1 MPVPLKQ
8 RKSELSALN
17 VLFCLLVVF
26 IHVASHPVSALD
38 KLSGAYA
45 LVLAAQRLS
54 FVSVPGF
61 FLLSGLK
68 LTLPRSAPLCLREYY
83 CGRVRTILLPY
94 MFTASVYYLVFVF
107 WLKWFPFSL
116 KDFVGYLIRGDLSAQ
131 FYFLIAL
138 FQFILLAPLFLSLSR
153 RWSPMLL
160 VPFSVGIMW
169 LSSMY
174 FNGVL
179 QVFLPN
185 ASFLYADRVF
195 TSYLAYYMAGCCIG
209 QSYPQFQEFLWKNRG
224 LIWTLCIFFAVADAG
239 LSVLAFS
246 GRRYIPYL
254 EHIHTMYIF
263 SAILALFDVAL
274 CLPSSLP
281 RIVMAIDRVSFDIYL
296 WHCLVITIFN
306 QYAPNLGLTRVSEQ
320 FVVRFLVT
328 YGVTVSGCLL
338 WRRLIRSTSKKFRR

>member
-1 MPVPLKQ
+1 MASTA

-38 KLSGAYA
+38 KMSLPYA
-45 LVLAAQRLS
+45 LILMAQRLS

-68 LTLPRSAPLCLREYY
+68 LTLPR
-83 CGRVRTILLPY
+83 GRTQSLGAFYKSRTRTLLLPY
-94 MFTASVYYLVFVF
+94 LFTSLVYYLVFVF

-116 KDFVGYLIRGDLSAQ
+116 REFGIYLVRGGLSAQ

-138 FQFILLAPLFLSLSR
+138 FQFIALAPLFRWLAR

-160 VPFSVGIMW
+160 IPFSLGIMW

-179 QVFLPN
+179 QVFLPDVTFQY
-185 ASFLYADRVF
+185 SDRIF
-195 TSYLAYYMAGCCIG
+195 TSYLAYYLAGCCIG
-209 QSYPQFQEFLWKNRG
+209 EHYPQFRDFLEKNRG
-224 LIWTLCIFFAVADAG
+224 LIWALFLFFAAADAG
-239 LSVLAFS
+239 LSVLTFS

-263 SAILALFDVAL
+263 SAILALFDLAL
-274 CLPSSLP
+274 RLPSPLPSFVRSLD
-281 RIVMAIDRVSFDIYL
+281 RISFDIYL
-296 WHCLVITIFN
+296 WHCLVITLFN
-306 QYAPNLGLTRVSEQ
+306 QYAPRLGLSRVSVQ
-320 FVVRFLVT
+320 FIARFFVT
-328 YGVTVSGCLL
+328 YCVTIGGCLL
-338 WRRLIRSTSKKFRR
+338 WRKLVRGTRIKK